1 MIDLFGRLP
10 IHEREW
16 IQHVIAV
23 PGGGSAYESSA
34 VVVFQGAVG
43 TPSVFQHEVGHAV
56 DAYYVRPPTM
66 IAHKRS
72 SHPSSFSKDPML
84 ITKS

>member
-16 IQHVIAV
+16 IQHVITV

-56 DAYYVRPPTM
+56 DAYYVR
-66 IAHKRS
+66 A
-72 SHPSSFSKDPML
+72 PSP
-84 ITKS
+84 